1 MRGLLTQDVNSR
13 YTQVGNYYISEL
25 LMRKYDR
32 NMGTVIF
39 GFRQKR
45 IEPEGNKKSQLLI
58 N

>member
-1 MRGLLTQDVNSR
+1 MRDLLTQDVDSR

-45 IEPEGNKKSQLLI
+45 IEPEGNWDS
-58 N
+58 NY